1 MSERKTINGKNHS
14 KKIEIQNVIPSI
26 SNKAKFAGGFCLHS
40 SDQTERSV
48 RLNCSAELLLCG
60 SAQTTEL
67 FSAEHITFFTATFH
81 IFVLLNDPHVR
92 SIIISL

>member
-48 RLNCSAELLLCG
+48 RLNCSAELLLFG
-60 SAQTTEL
+60 SAQMTEL
-67 FSAEHITFFTATFH
+67 YSAEHRTFSNTLFF
-81 IFVLLNDPHVR
+81 IFQNGFLWYSNLG
-92 SIIISL
+92 L